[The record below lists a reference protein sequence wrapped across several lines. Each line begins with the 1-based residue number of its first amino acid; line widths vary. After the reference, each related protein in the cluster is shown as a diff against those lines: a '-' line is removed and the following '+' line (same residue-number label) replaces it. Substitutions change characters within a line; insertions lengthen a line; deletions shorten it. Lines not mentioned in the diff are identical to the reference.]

1 MLTVHQSNV
10 RRVISK
16 EEVKAIVERLEGQGI
31 RKAFKQWKMIVVMEK
46 TRMRNIGIIINS
58 MVRRRQ
64 REVMAKIK
72 GEYAKA

>member
-1 MLTVHQSNV
+1 VHQSNV
-10 RRVISK
+10 RRVISQEDFK
-16 EEVKAIVERLEGQGI
+16 SIVERLESQGI
-31 RKAFKQWKMIVVMEK
+31 RKAFKRWKIIVAMEK

-72 GEYAKA
+72 GEHAKA